1 MPEEPIGDDTRIPT
15 QESDIVDEWITSLK
29 ESLEEGNLPLG
40 DDEMLNLEMA
50 IMEQIDNLDNET
62 IAQQIE
68 YHSMVRAMATLAG
81 DQSLAMDANQ
91 NVELW
96 EMCAARKGFTKEW
109 EAEGNIA
116 FAAEDTG
123 SDDELVDI
131 WYRAMKLDDE
141 ESRPARWSSDYPHK
155 IPSTPNQEEVFK
167 KYGFDRVESA
177 LIADQTGN
185 PAWIWFTYAKENR
198 SDFAAENTSLE
209 ADYDTT
215 GTLSNLFKFG
225 SGDDEAIGGFTPEE
239 LAKSSAIH
247 GDFNQ
252 ASLGYSGHQNI
263 QLKGESIGK
272 YTGFCCGEQMEL
284 QEVES
289 VNIPGMVDWVYLC
302 PICGHNDTLES
313 QEESFEGRMKKNA
326 ENQDMMCCGEQME
339 FYGDGVGEEEP
350 HYFYCPVCEKS
361 IETKEFEAPMD
372 VFNPGRTDVEN
383 SVAAALRHAKDDTK
397 ANWKLYTAFRPLYYI
412 HTVDQGQP
420 KNVKGVSN
428 KFLTFFIIKK
438 DGANVFRAYNAFAR
452 IGYTPGNNQVF
463 NNYQG
468 DLSNAEAALRNK
480 ISVKTKSRRS
490 SGTYVL
496 RQYAE
501 ETSTGKCDCGVNCV
515 CDCGCAESGVCNCGP
530 SCPCNCGCGVKAAE
544 DGVPLSEAAHGW
556 GAHWLDKDGHQYPAK
571 WENRHQFGK
580 GGQYWSGSEWLP
592 RDAED
597 WDEDSEG
604 DYDPWMEGGEG
615 SCSICADA
623 AGHEEAGVGDSSCPR
638 CGWGGIC
645 EGCAEEIAK
654 HHKSDKRYRCG
665 ECAGWSDEDAA
676 DELKAMSAEDSTYP
690 SVTLAYP
697 YKTGF
702 KMYFGA
708 LAGAA
713 TMVIGLMGLT
723 ALLIRNKE

>member
-29 ESLEEGNLPLG
+29 ESLEEGTIPLS

-81 DQSLAMDANQ
+81 DQPLSMDANQ

-116 FAAEDTG
+116 FAAE
-123 SDDELVDI
+123 
-131 WYRAMKLDDE
+131 
-141 ESRPARWSSDYPHK
+141 
-155 IPSTPNQEEVFK
+155 
-167 KYGFDRVESA
+167 
-177 LIADQTGN
+177 
-185 PAWIWFTYAKENR
+185 
-198 SDFAAENTSLE
+198 NTSLQ

-263 QLKGESIGK
+263 QLKGES
-272 YTGFCCGEQMEL
+272 
-284 QEVES
+284 
-289 VNIPGMVDWVYLC
+289 
-302 PICGHNDTLES
+302 
-313 QEESFEGRMKKNA
+313 
-326 ENQDMMCCGEQME
+326 
-339 FYGDGVGEEEP
+339 
-350 HYFYCPVCEKS
+350 
-361 IETKEFEAPMD
+361 FEAPMD

-383 SVAAALRHAKDDTK
+383 SVAAVLRSAKKETG

-412 HTVDQGQP
+412 HTSDQGQP
-420 KNVKGVSN
+420 KNVQGVSN
-428 KFLTFFIIKK
+428 KFLTFFIVKK
-438 DGANVFRAYNAFAR
+438 DGANVFRAYNAWAR

-463 NNYQG
+463 SNYEG

-480 ISVKTKSRRS
+480 IAVKTKSRRS
-490 SGTYVL
+490 SGEYVL

-501 ETSTGKCDCGVNCV
+501 ESSTGKCACGVNCV
-515 CDCGCAESGVCNCGP
+515 CDCGCAESGVCNCGA

-544 DGVPLSEAAHGW
+544 DE
-556 GAHWLDKDGHQYPAK
+556 D
-571 WENRHQFGK
+571 
-580 GGQYWSGSEWLP
+580 
-592 RDAED
+592 D
-597 WDEDSEG
+597 WDEDSEYAHPDA
-604 DYDPWMEGGEG
+604 DYDPWQEGGEPG
-615 SCSICADA
+615 CHICADA
-623 AGHEEAGVGDSSCPR
+623 VGSEEANVADGQCPR
-638 CGWGGIC
+638 CGTGGIC
-645 EGCAEEIAK
+645 IGCAASIAE
-654 HHKSDKRYRCG
+654 DKGTKNYHCD
-665 ECAGWSDEDAA
+665 ECARLSDEDAA
-676 DELKAMSAEDSTYP
+676 EQLIEYSAEDTIYP
-690 SVTLAYP
+690 SVTLAHP